1 MPHHVLAMGTVLAA
15 LGAKAAGSAVD
26 PATFI
31 TTGAAPLGKGMGSAL
46 LSVKAGKAAA
56 AAAAPAASSFLAH
69 GGGDAA
75 TQAAAA
81 GTSALVAKAP
91 SAGALTGS
99 AATASKGA
107 ATLLAKG
114 NAGGAAAKAAAGPA
128 GVQTAMLKTSQ
139 KVCLAKKKAAVAKVK
154 PGGASG
160 SSSAAKGSKAT
171 AKAHGKSSAGGKAAK
186 GGEKS
191 AGSKGG
197 EAAHAK
203 HAEGKG
209 SGDGGH
215 KGHESGHSHSSSSGH
230 HHRHHQS
237 HHTEGAR
244 GGGGGGNSGFPSTN
258 DHSYSGDY
266 GNGES
271 GYYGEEEVMPGPL
284 GPSSKAGFLQ
294 VHQGPADAGSAAT
307 AASFTGTSHTATTA
321 TTATHTGTAAAA
333 AAAADHAADVATAV
347 PPGDMGASVVDP
359 SAAGGNLT
367 GGDMGLS
374 ADPGAEAAAVEEV
387 ATGPSKGSA
396 ILKGLMQGALG
407 MEGSEEQGLLQSV
420 SQQAGYNIFGSVLDN
435 SPVLGGA
442 AAIMGA
448 AAMDPTAAGADYG
461 MGDVDTEL
469 VEEQTMAVA
478 AFLPTLFGRLS
489 GLGNPPKGPSTAKAD
504 SRLRRSDSAVST
516 VCSSDGAL
524 SDGSPNSYPEHLSAR
539 RVIRSRMDLRKI
551 SYAAFLC

>member
-81 GTSALVAKAP
+81 GTSALAAKAP

-160 SSSAAKGSKAT
+160 SSSAAKGSKAA
-171 AKAHGKSSAGGKAAK
+171 AKAHKTSAGGKAAK

-209 SGDGGH
+209 SGGGSH
-215 KGHESGHSHSSSSGH
+215 KEHESGHSQSSSSGP

-266 GNGES
+266 GNGEG
-271 GYYGEEEVMPGPL
+271 GYYGEEEVMPGSL

-321 TTATHTGTAAAA
+321 TTAAHTGTAAAA

-387 ATGPSKGSA
+387 AAGPSKGST

-407 MEGSEEQGLLQSV
+407 MEGSEDQGLLQSV

-461 MGDVDTEL
+461 MADVDTEL

-489 GLGNPPKGPSTAKAD
+489 GLGSPPKGPSTAKAD

-539 RVIRSRMDLRKI
+539 RVIRSRMDIRKI